1 MRRLS
6 LLTALAASV
15 TLLACNIGL
24 AAADCRQDH
33 IAADQ
38 NVRRTRVAIEKVM
51 NDTEAAKCSAYRRH
65 IAALT
70 AQRGVIARCDTGPNQ
85 AQNVSA
91 VDSQI
96 ADFSR
101 RAEASCKR

>member
-1 MRRLS
+1 MQRSR
-6 LLTALAASV
+6 LLTVLATGIA
-15 TLLACNIGL
+15 LLACGIESV
-24 AAADCRQDH
+24 AADCRQDH

-85 AQNVSA
+85 TQNVGA

-101 RAEASCKR
+101 RAEASCRR

>member
-1 MRRLS
+1 MQRS
-6 LLTALAASV
+6 NLLTAP
-15 TLLACNIGL
+15 TIGIILLACSVGS
-24 AAADCRQDH
+24 AVADCRADH
-33 IAADQ
+33 MAADQ

-70 AQRGVIARCDTGPNQ
+70 EKRKVIERCDTGPNR

-91 VDSQI
+91 IDSQI
-96 ADFSR
+96 ADFGR

>member
-1 MRRLS
+1 MQRSNLHI
-6 LLTALAASV
+6 ALV
-15 TLLACNIGL
+15 TGITLLACGVGS
-24 AAADCRQDH
+24 AAADCREDH
-33 IAADQ
+33 AAADQ

-70 AQRGVIARCDTGPNQ
+70 AQRGVIARCDTGSNQ
-85 AQNVSA
+85 AQNVAA

-96 ADFSR
+96 SDFSR

>member
-1 MRRLS
+1 MQPWR
-6 LLTALAASV
+6 LLTALV
-15 TLLACNIGL
+15 TGIPLLACSIGS
-24 AAADCRQDH
+24 AAADCREDH
-33 IAADQ
+33 AAADQ

-70 AQRGVIARCDTGPNQ
+70 DKRTVIARCDTGPNR

-91 VDSQI
+91 IDSQI
-96 ADFSR
+96 ADFNR

>member
-1 MRRLS
+1 MQRSKL
-6 LLTALAASV
+6 LAAVALNIS
-15 TLLACNIGL
+15 LSACVGS

-65 IAALT
+65 IAALGE
-70 AQRGVIARCDTGPNQ
+70 QRAVIARCDTGPNRTK
-85 AQNVSA
+85 NVSDI
-91 VDSQI
+91 DSQI